1 MTSTGIDFS
10 KLKDGIIDAGTDLVS
25 KIIKDK
31 TDGAVTIQSI
41 VNGQIKVDA
50 NEYIDKA
57 VSLLNNQLESNNLD
71 TSELP
76 DVSVDFEHNIA
87 CGIIIPGTA
96 NIQDGSINGLANFC
110 RTGDSELKIDALGSP
125 IISTRARIG
134 IRNTN
139 VVYSGKVTL
148 ICFGPQIKIMGTLT
162 DISLDIDLVVER
174 NLVVT
179 VNKFNVSSDGD
190 LKLEFQNLENFDHLS
205 EKISE
210 ELKTSIKKTVLGYL
224 EKSVKE
230 RIDTILSSL
239 PLVK

>member
-96 NIQDGSINGLANFC
+96 NIQDGSIN
-110 RTGDSELKIDALGSP
+110 
-125 IISTRARIG
+125 
-134 IRNTN
+134 
-139 VVYSGKVTL
+139 V